1 MRKSNTKLWN
11 HLLKELKD
19 FKISAG
25 WFENSRYDAET
36 PIAGI
41 AAVQN
46 YGASINNPG
55 GTPYFISELA
65 KRAVFVHKNTPFS
78 IGLPLTKPHNIIIPP
93 RPFFDNAKRRIQGVE
108 GKKILLGE
116 MIKVFEGKQT
126 MEQAANKLGMWLQ
139 KVIQEEIKKISAP
152 PLAPSTI
159 RQRNSQYDSKS
170 KNKSTKPLNDSG
182 LMFNSVQYKAEL
194 KK

>member
-19 FKISAG
+19 FEISAG
-25 WFENSRYDAET
+25 WFEDSRYDAET

-46 YGASINNPG
+46 YGAHINQNVTDKQRNFLHLIG
-55 GTPYFISELA
+55 IHLKKTTEEL
-65 KRAVFVHKNTPFS
+65 
-78 IGLPLTKPHNIIIPP
+78 NIIIPP

-170 KNKSTKPLNDSG
+170 KNISTKPLNDSG